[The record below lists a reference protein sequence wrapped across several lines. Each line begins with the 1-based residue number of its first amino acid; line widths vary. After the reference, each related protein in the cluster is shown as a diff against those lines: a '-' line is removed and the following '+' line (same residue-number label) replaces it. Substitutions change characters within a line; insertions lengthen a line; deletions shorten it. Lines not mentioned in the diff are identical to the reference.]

1 MSEKTIH
8 RPSSFLRRKELVGI
22 TYHLIATKGLEGL
35 RTRDV
40 AEAADTD
47 TGTLHYHFP
56 SKELLI
62 QAVVE
67 GLSEDFRANR
77 EERVRTP
84 SDAFDELR
92 NEILDVV
99 ARVRESPQQ
108 LVVMLEFVGR
118 ASRDKAVAEILAR
131 TRADWKEALVG
142 IFSRGIE
149 QGMFGSDVDPVT
161 AADLLQ
167 GQLIGLALVGLT
179 TPTQAN
185 VLAATLLTQLQKWL
199 VVPQT

>member
-1 MSEKTIH
+1 
-8 RPSSFLRRKELVGI
+8 VGI
-22 TYHLIATKGLEGL
+22 TYRLIATKGLEGL
-35 RTRDV
+35 RTRDI

-62 QAVVE
+62 QAVVQR
-67 GLSEDFRANR
+67 LSEDFRANR
-77 EERVRTP
+77 AERTRTP

-92 NEILDVV
+92 NEVFDVV
-99 ARVRESPQQ
+99 VRVQQSPQQ
-108 LVVMLEFVGR
+108 LVVMLEFVVR
-118 ASRDKAVAEILAR
+118 ASRDNAVAEILAR

-142 IFSRGIE
+142 LLSRGIE
-149 QGMFGSDVDPVT
+149 QGVFRSDVDPVT
-161 AADLLQ
+161 AANLLQ
-167 GQLIGLALVGLT
+167 AQLIGLALAGLT

-199 VVPQT
+199 LVPQT